1 MHCIRLVITFAS
13 LEGGEYDCLG
23 LGRIEF
29 IKMLFFWKTCMC
41 SKDTVDAFL
50 TVPICDTHE
59 KLTVG
64 RSVGRLV
71 SRIM

>member
-1 MHCIRLVITFAS
+1 
-13 LEGGEYDCLG
+13 
-23 LGRIEF
+23 
-29 IKMLFFWKTCMC
+29 MC